1 MERAVNTDKFLAG
14 IRADRVATAQWLD
27 ATIAQR
33 NALDAQVQALKDRL
47 AALDDQ
53 LASLT
58 DTDFLPAS
66 LPALTGLTDEQRA
79 DVPLLLAFD
88 QPEGLTRGQARE
100 AARKVGKSP
109 QTIGGLANGGWV
121 ISVED
126 AQGEIRRFL
135 TDRSYTWLAD
145 HGIPTPNRAA
155 AVAARDSAPIRVG
168 APV

>member
-1 MERAVNTDKFLAG
+1 VNTDKFLAG
-14 IRADRVATAQWLD
+14 VRADRAATTRWLEATTAQRD
-27 ATIAQR
+27 
-33 NALDAQVQALKDRL
+33 ALDIQVRALKDRL

-53 LASLT
+53 LAALT
-58 DTDFLPAS
+58 GTDFLPAS

-88 QPEGLTRGQARE
+88 RSEGLTRGQARE

-121 ISVED
+121 VSVED
-126 AQGEIRRFL
+126 VQGEIRRFL

-155 AVAARDSAPIRVG
+155 AVAARDAAPVRVG